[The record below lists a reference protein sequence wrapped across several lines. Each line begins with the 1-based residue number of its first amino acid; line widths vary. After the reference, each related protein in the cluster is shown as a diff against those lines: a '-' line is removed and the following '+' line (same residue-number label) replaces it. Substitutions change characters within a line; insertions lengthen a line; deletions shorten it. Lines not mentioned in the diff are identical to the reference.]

1 MVTWTEQ
8 SLGLDASHSN
18 RNILVCEDANLE
30 SFPIRTA
37 SHIVHYSLPNELQ
50 TYLYRFITC
59 FGYYAEKLER
69 ELLNKPDRYEMFR
82 PISVTYFDDN
92 LCDEFVQIYE
102 VLSNRTQTEMPIELK
117 NTVQVR
123 KFLLTNLFN
132 IVFSTKF
139 LLIFQDLR
147 YNFEKNK
154 INKPLC
160 IQLITRAKD
169 CDVTCPYR
177 HILTDCDDTNI
188 PEYGFV
194 NMDLLEVL
202 APNHFS
208 VRVVGHK
215 RRLEHKSKPVD
226 NSDFEHKQ
234 FDRTMRDYY
243 SIDGSREQPC
253 QILIGQMYL
262 VFQQKR
268 PKRCRVISNS
278 KKGVQVYLIDDGKM
292 RRFNEDELYLLDV
305 DFHEFPARATEIFVL
320 GYVPNDNNC
329 KWLPEAKQ
337 VVEHIM
343 GSLKERDHN
352 DSYLQA
358 EVIRCF
364 DKRLIVK
371 DLKVLYKVQNQLKGK
386 FIARNLIEIQMAKK
400 APMVLHP
407 IFLDTPHSSQIDSS
421 SCNESATHHNNGA
434 TCQKNQITTAT
445 PGIPRAHVDSWDELY
460 STGHRSASEL
470 ASAHS
475 LAFDSIEHK
484 ILNIP
489 AAPANSTVSLIE
501 IQEPEDR
508 SEIDFEHGFTQSM
521 ISLPQSMTPL
531 PQVQP
536 MVVTSISSV
545 DEIFGS
551 LPENIQATEV
561 LLPIK
566 CDSSNQID
574 ETDNAKVKENHDNW
588 LIKFSDSDDE
598 EDDSNIEP
606 SPFAYVRL
614 INSYDDL

>member
-1 MVTWTEQ
+1 M
-8 SLGLDASHSN
+8 
-18 RNILVCEDANLE
+18 RYNLE
-30 SFPIRTA
+30 KI
-37 SHIVHYSLPNELQ
+37 
-50 TYLYRFITC
+50 
-59 FGYYAEKLER
+59 
-69 ELLNKPDRYEMFR
+69 
-82 PISVTYFDDN
+82 
-92 LCDEFVQIYE
+92 
-102 VLSNRTQTEMPIELK
+102 
-117 NTVQVR
+117 
-123 KFLLTNLFN
+123 
-132 IVFSTKF
+132 
-139 LLIFQDLR
+139 
-147 YNFEKNK
+147 K

-160 IQLITRAKD
+160 IQLITRAKS

-208 VRVVGHK
+208 VRVIGHK

-234 FDRTMRDYY
+234 FDRAMRDYY

-253 QILIGQMYL
+253 QISIGQMYML
-262 VFQQKR
+262 FQQKR

-278 KKGVQVYLIDDGKM
+278 KKDVQVYLIDDGRI
-292 RRFNEDELYLLDV
+292 RRCNEDELYLLD
-305 DFHEFPARATEIFVL
+305 DEFHEFPARAMEIFVL
-320 GYVPNDNNC
+320 GYVPNDNNS

-337 VVEHIM
+337 VVEEHIM

-371 DLKVLYKVQNQLKGK
+371 DLKVLNKVQNQLKGK
-386 FIARNLIEIQMAKK
+386 FIARNLIEYQMAEK

-421 SCNESATHHNNGA
+421 SCNESATYHNSGV
-434 TCQKNQITTAT
+434 TSQKNQVATAT
-445 PGIPRAHVDSWDELY
+445 PSIPRAHVDSWDELY
-460 STGHRSASEL
+460 SIGYRTASEL

-475 LAFDSIEHK
+475 LAFDGIEHK

-501 IQEPEDR
+501 IQRPEDR
-508 SEIDFEHGFTQSM
+508 SEIVFEHDLTQSM
-521 ISLPQSMTPL
+521 VSL

-536 MVVTSISSV
+536 VVVTSISSM

-566 CDSSNQID
+566 CDSSKQID
-574 ETDNAKVKENHDNW
+574 ETDNVKLEENQENW

-598 EDDSNIEP
+598 EDNSNIEP